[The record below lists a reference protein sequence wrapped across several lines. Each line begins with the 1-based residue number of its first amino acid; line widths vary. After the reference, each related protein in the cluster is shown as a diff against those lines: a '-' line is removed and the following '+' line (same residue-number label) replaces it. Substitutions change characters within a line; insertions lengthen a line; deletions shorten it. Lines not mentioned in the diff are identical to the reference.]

1 MTISKYS
8 FLKAWLCLGL
18 ALAALL
24 AFSSLAAAEDVIDPP
39 NSQSAGNYTI
49 DFISPEA
56 AGNHDALKDLTFRFK
71 VIDRQGQ
78 PASNLQLNLTAIR
91 DYSGQVK
98 KEHNGPRTPN
108 IGPLRLNASGTPGEY
123 QAVLQFGFNG
133 HWFIQIDGPSLGQDK
148 AKFRLPVGAP
158 EEAGAGIDLDWLLW
172 VGVAFTVIAI
182 VVVVGRKGEIFP
194 IPAAELE
201 PPTQASAILAPTEAA
216 QDNLVVTG
224 SSSGSNS
231 TNN

>member
-1 MTISKYS
+1 MTISKHS
-8 FLKAWLCLGL
+8 FSKSWRQPWLPVLV

-24 AFSSLAAAEDVIDPP
+24 SFSSLAAAEDVTDPP
-39 NSQSAGNYTI
+39 NSQTAGNYTI
-49 DFISPEA
+49 DFVSPEP

-71 VIDRQGQ
+71 VTDRQGQ
-78 PASNLQLNLTAIR
+78 PANNLQLNLTAIR

-108 IGPLRLNASGTPGEY
+108 IGPIPLNTTGTPGEY

-133 HWFIQIDGPSLGQDK
+133 HWFVQVDGPALGQAQ

-172 VGVAFTVIAI
+172 VGVALTVLAI
-182 VVVVGRKGEIFP
+182 VAVVGRKGEVFP
-194 IPAAELE
+194 VPTEEMEL
-201 PPTQASAILAPTEAA
+201 PTQAPAILAPTETN
-216 QDNLVVTG
+216 QDDLAV
-224 SSSGSNS
+224 SSSIKD
-231 TNN
+231 